1 MKSARSSR
9 ASAPARPS
17 PPPLEWLNYHHLFYF
32 YVVAREGTIARA
44 CEMLRLAQPTISGQ
58 LKQLEDAFG
67 EPLFDRSGRRLV
79 LTEVGRTVYRHAD
92 EIFAIGRRLQ
102 DTLRGRS
109 EAAAAP
115 LRVGIADT
123 VPKAMAHRLLE
134 PALRMSPPVPLVCT
148 EDKTAR
154 LLAELALRDLDLV
167 LSDAP
172 LAAGATIRAFNH
184 ALGDCG
190 VAFLGTRAR
199 VAALPRAA
207 FPRNLD
213 GAPMLLPSPG
223 TEVRRAIDAY
233 FERNGVRPRIVAEF
247 EDSALM
253 KVFGERGEGIFPVPT
268 AVAEEVAIRH
278 EVELVDAT
286 EEVRERFYAITIER
300 RLAHPAT
307 RRLVEEARR
316 RV

>member
-1 MKSARSSR
+1 MKSARTSR
-9 ASAPARPS
+9 RPAAPRPA

-44 CEMLRLAQPTISGQ
+44 CAVLRLAQPTISGQ
-58 LKQLEDAFG
+58 LKQLESSLG
-67 EPLFDRSGRRLV
+67 EPLFDRSGRRLS
-79 LTEVGRTVYRHAD
+79 LTEVGRTVYRHAE
-92 EIFAIGRRLQ
+92 EIFTIGRRLQ
-102 DTLRGRS
+102 DTLRGRAS
-109 EAAAAP
+109 AAAAP

-123 VPKAMAHRLLE
+123 VPKAMAHRLLA
-134 PALRMSPPVPLVCT
+134 PALRMDPPVPLVCT
-148 EDKTAR
+148 EDKTGR

-190 VAFLGTRAR
+190 IAFLGTPAR
-199 VAALPRAA
+199 LAALPRAP
-207 FPRNLD
+207 FPHNLD
-213 GAPMLLPSPG
+213 GAPMLLPTLG
-223 TEVRRAIDAY
+223 TEVRRALDAF
-233 FERNGVRPRIVAEF
+233 FERHGVRPQVVAEF

-278 EVELVDAT
+278 EVAFLDAT
-286 EEVRERFYAITIER
+286 DEVRERFYAITTER
-300 RLAHPAT
+300 KLAHPAT